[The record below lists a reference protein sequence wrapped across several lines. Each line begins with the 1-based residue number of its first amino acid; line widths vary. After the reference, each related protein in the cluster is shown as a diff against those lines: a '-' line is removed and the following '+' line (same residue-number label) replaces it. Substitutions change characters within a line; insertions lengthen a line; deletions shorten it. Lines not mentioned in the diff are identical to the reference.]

1 MTVGNATLEPISRL
15 PNRSQVAEVDTWD
28 LTYLYPNDDAWLAAL
43 DSLKPLVEQ
52 LAEFQGRLGSGV
64 ATLSEVLELD
74 ARIDRLGDRLG
85 NYAYLKTAED
95 QTNSHYQGL
104 IGRYRFEMTR
114 AAEAASYIRPELLAL
129 PDETLQAYLADPG
142 LSLYRLQLHRL
153 IRYKPHTL
161 SAKEEQLLAMQG
173 EMSQAAGNA
182 FRQLLDA
189 DLKFGFVT
197 DEHGQERELSNSTF
211 IQILHSPA
219 RHVRQQAFQQYY
231 AQYDA
236 HRHTLTATLAGSIQR
251 DVYYAR
257 ARGYP
262 SSLDA
267 ALFPDNVPGE
277 VYANL
282 VATVRA
288 GLPAVHRFYEV
299 RRRKMGLPDIHHYD
313 TYVPILSELK
323 VQHTWDQAVDKVLA
337 SLTPLGDDYVSTL
350 AAGLRGRWC
359 DRYPNVGKQ
368 SGAFSYGTYDGLPYI
383 MMNYKPDVLSD
394 VFTLTHEAGHS
405 MHSWYSS
412 RHQPYQYHNYT
423 IFVAEVAS
431 TFNEQLLARYLME
444 QSEDPMMKAYLIN
457 QQIDDIRSTIVRQ
470 TMFAEFEQ
478 RTHEAC
484 EQGQALTVESL
495 QQIYGELLDAYFGSQ
510 FVIDPQLRL
519 ECFRIP
525 HFYNAFYVYKYATGL
540 SAAIALSDQVLQGG
554 PSQLAAYLGFLQ
566 GGCSQDPLELLQ
578 AAGVDMTT
586 PAPIAAAMQ
595 RLATLV
601 SQLDE
606 LLPDVEV
613 TKV

>member
-1 MTVGNATLEPISRL
+1 MTNETNVKTDRL
-15 PNRSQVAEVDTWD
+15 PKRNEVAVSDTWD
-28 LTYLYPNDDAWLAAL
+28 LTYLFPSDDAWTSAL
-43 DSLKPLVEQ
+43 EELRPLFESLTQ
-52 LAEFQGRLGSGV
+52 YRGRLGEN
-64 ATLSEVLELD
+64 AETLLACLQLD
-74 ARIDRLGDRLG
+74 SQIDRLGDRLG

-95 QTNSHYQGL
+95 QTNSHYQAMV
-104 IGRYRFEMTR
+104 GRYRFEATR
-114 AAEAASYIRPELLAL
+114 AAEAASFIRPELLSL
-129 PDETLQAYLADPG
+129 SNEVLQAYLHDPK
-142 LSLYRLQLHRL
+142 LALYRLQLERL
-153 IRYKPHTL
+153 LRFKPHTL
-161 SAKEEQLLAMQG
+161 SEKEEQLLAMQG

-189 DLKFGFVT
+189 DLKFGMIT
-197 DEHGQERELSNSTF
+197 DEQGMQRELSNATF
-211 IQILHSPA
+211 VQLLHSPS
-219 RHVRQQAFQQYY
+219 RDVRRETFAQYY
-231 AQYDA
+231 AQYEG
-236 HRHTLTATLAGSIQR
+236 HKHTLTATLSGSIQR
-251 DVYYAR
+251 DAYYAR
-257 ARGYP
+257 ARGYA

-267 ALFPDNVPGE
+267 ALFPDNVPRA
-277 VYANL
+277 VYENL

-288 GLPAVHRFYEV
+288 GLPAVHRFYDV

-323 VQHTWDQAVDKVLA
+323 VEHRWDEAVEKVLA
-337 SLTPLGDDYVSTL
+337 SLQPLGKSYVETL

-383 MMNYKPDVLSD
+383 MMNYKPDVLHD

-412 RHQPYQYHNYT
+412 KHQPYPYHNYT

-444 QSEDPMMKAYLIN
+444 HSNDSQMKAYLIN

-484 EQGQALTVESL
+484 EAGEALTVDSIGA
-495 QQIYGELLDAYFGSQ
+495 IYGELLDAYFGPN

-540 SAAIALSDQVLQGG
+540 SAAIALSDRVLHGG
-554 PSQLAAYLGFLQ
+554 AAELEAYLKFLQ
-566 GGCSQDPLELLQ
+566 SGCSQDPLDLLRI
-578 AAGVDMTT
+578 AGVDMST
-586 PAPIAAAMQ
+586 PAPIEAALR
-595 RLATLV
+595 RLDALV
-601 SQLDE
+601 TELDA
-606 LLPDVEV
+606 LLPDAC
-613 TKV
+613 

>member
-1 MTVGNATLEPISRL
+1 MTEANSTLDSGARL
-15 PNRSQVAEVDTWD
+15 PQRNQVAEADTWD
-28 LTYLYPNDDAWLAAL
+28 LTHLFPSDESWSAAL
-43 DSLKPLVEQ
+43 EGLKPLVER
-52 LAEFQGRLGSGV
+52 LATFAGRLGTG
-64 ATLSEVLELD
+64 AEVLCECLDLD
-74 ARIDRLGDRLG
+74 ATIDRMGDRLG

-104 IGRYRFEMTR
+104 IGRFRFEMTR

-129 PDETLQAYLADPG
+129 PDETLQAYLDDPR
-142 LSLYRLQLHRL
+142 LSLYRLQLERL

-173 EMSQAAGNA
+173 EMAQAAGNA

-189 DLKFGFVT
+189 DLTFGMIT
-197 DEHGQERELSNSTF
+197 DENGQARELSNSTF
-211 IQILHSPA
+211 IQLLHSPS
-219 RHVRQQAFQQYY
+219 REVRSQTFQQYY
-231 AQYDA
+231 AQYQA

-257 ARGYP
+257 ARGYS
-262 SSLDA
+262 SSLAA
-267 ALFPDNVPGE
+267 ALFPDHVPSE
-277 VYANL
+277 LYANL

-288 GLPAVHRFYEV
+288 GLPAVHRFYEL

-313 TYVPILSELK
+313 TYVPILSGIK
-323 VQHTWDQAVDKVLA
+323 VQHTWDEAVDKVVS
-337 SLTPLGDDYVSTL
+337 SLMPLGDDYVSTL
-350 AAGLRGRWC
+350 ATGLRGRWC

-383 MMNYKPDVLSD
+383 MMNYKPDVLND
-394 VFTLTHEAGHS
+394 VFTLAHEAGHS

-444 QSEDPMMKAYLIN
+444 QTTDPLMKAYLIN

-478 RTHEAC
+478 RTHDAC
-484 EQGQALTVESL
+484 EQGQALTVESF
-495 QQIYGELLDAYFGSQ
+495 QQIYGELLDAYFGPQ
-510 FVIDPQLRL
+510 FVVDPELRL

-554 PSQLAAYLGFLQ
+554 AAEMEAYLSFLK
-566 GGCSQDPLELLQ
+566 GGCSQDPLELLK

-586 PAPIAAAMQ
+586 PAPIAAAMR
-595 RLATLV
+595 RLDDLV
-601 SQLDE
+601 SQLDA
-606 LLPDVEV
+606 LLPSPDV
-613 TKV
+613 TTA